1 VGQFDSTVGQFDST
15 DDRKATR
22 KARLTQYRK
31 NAGRWQF
38 YAVGRNHD
46 GKPIASICFSFRAG
60 MHRLDPELKHS
71 Q

>member
-1 VGQFDSTVGQFDST
+1 
-15 DDRKATR
+15 
-22 KARLTQYRK
+22 
-31 NAGRWQF
+31 
-38 YAVGRNHD
+38 VGRNHD